1 MALPQQFTAQLR
13 DKRQLT
19 DRFTQYYFE
28 LVTPN
33 VLEFTAGQ
41 YMSVQVTAA
50 GDRRSYSIVSSP
62 SITHGFELLIDHE
75 PAGLGAQYFQSLQ
88 IGDEIKAL
96 GPLGLFQLDLAEPSY
111 AFVATGSG
119 VAPFRSM
126 ILQLLQQQHTNKS
139 VTLFWGLRKATD
151 LFWQAEFQELVES
164 FPNFKFH
171 PTLSQGPQEWPLCRG
186 RVTDCLSV
194 HDIDVQAGYYLCGST
209 AMITSVKEV
218 LSSRSILES
227 AIHHEK
233 FF

>member
-1 MALPQQFTAQLR
+1 MTMPQQFTAQLR

-19 DRFTQYYFE
+19 DRFVQYYFE
-28 LVTPN
+28 LVAPN
-33 VLEFTAGQ
+33 ALEFAAGQ

-50 GDRRSYSIVSSP
+50 GDRRSYSIVSAP
-62 SITHGFELLIDHE
+62 TITHGFELLIDHE

-96 GPLGLFQLDLAEPSY
+96 GPLGLFQLDPVEPSY

-126 ILQLLQQQHTNKS
+126 ILQLLQQQQTDKPI
-139 VTLFWGLRKATD
+139 TLYWGLRSATD
-151 LFWQAEFQELVES
+151 LFWHAEFQELVQS
-164 FPNFKFH
+164 FPNFRFH

-194 HDIDVQAGYYLCGST
+194 HEIDERAGYYLCGAT
-209 AMITSVKEV
+209 PMIADVK
-218 LSSRSILES
+218 SILLSRAIQES

>member
-1 MALPQQFTAQLR
+1 MATPQQFTAQLR

-19 DRFTQYYFE
+19 DRYVQYFFE

-33 VLEFTAGQ
+33 ILEFSAGQ
-41 YMSVQVTAA
+41 YMSVQVSPT
-50 GDRRSYSIVSSP
+50 GDRRSYSIVSAP
-62 SITHGFELLIDHE
+62 TITHGFELLIDHE
-75 PAGLGAQYFQSLQ
+75 PAGLGAHYFESLQ

-96 GPLGLFQLDLAEPSY
+96 GPLGLFQLDHTEPSY

-126 ILQLLQQQHTNKS
+126 ILQLLQQQQTDKQI
-139 VTLFWGLRKATD
+139 TLYWGLRQVTD
-151 LFWQAEFQELVES
+151 LFWQAEFQELVQS
-164 FPNFKFH
+164 FSNFRFH

-186 RVTDCLSV
+186 RVTDCLSI
-194 HDIDVQAGYYLCGST
+194 HDIDVRAGYYLCGAT
-209 AMITSVKEV
+209 AMITDVKAI
-218 LSSRSILES
+218 LLGRGILET